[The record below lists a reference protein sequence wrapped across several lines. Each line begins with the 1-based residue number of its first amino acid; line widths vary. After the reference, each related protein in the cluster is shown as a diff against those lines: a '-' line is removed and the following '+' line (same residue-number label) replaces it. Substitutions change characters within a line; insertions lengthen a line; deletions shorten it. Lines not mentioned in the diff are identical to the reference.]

1 LFAQETLRAY
11 IAVAFFPR
19 SSKYLPIS
27 QPALLNFQVH
37 ALNGVLEKLSAAG
50 VSVDAKREEYDY
62 GRFGWFSDPE
72 GNKVE
77 LCQPPGCCSP
87 GDGPAYNGRMPSSQN
102 SALMHGTTVLCV
114 RKEAKV
120 VLIADG
126 QVTMGDHVMKHTARK
141 TRRLYQDKVI
151 AGFAGSTADA
161 ISLFERFEGKLQ
173 EFSGNLQ
180 KAAVE
185 LAKDWRKDR
194 ALRHLEALLIVA
206 DSKGTFILS
215 GNGDVIEPDDGI
227 VAIGS
232 GGSYA
237 LAAARALMK
246 HSKLNAKDVAMEAM
260 RIASEICIYTNAN
273 FTVEELG

>member
-1 LFAQETLRAY
+1 
-11 IAVAFFPR
+11 
-19 SSKYLPIS
+19 
-27 QPALLNFQVH
+27 
-37 ALNGVLEKLSAAG
+37 
-50 VSVDAKREEYDY
+50 
-62 GRFGWFSDPE
+62 
-72 GNKVE
+72 
-77 LCQPPGCCSP
+77 
-87 GDGPAYNGRMPSSQN
+87 
-102 SALMHGTTVLCV
+102 MHGTTVLCV
-114 RKEAKV
+114 RKDNKV

-185 LAKDWRKDR
+185 LAKEWRKDR

-206 DSKGTFILS
+206 DTKGTFILS

-227 VAIGS
+227 VRDRFRRDVCTCGGARADETLKVEREGS
-232 GGSYA
+232 GDGSDAHRQRDLHLHQRELYSRGVGI
-237 LAAARALMK
+237 ARASRVVSDAD
-246 HSKLNAKDVAMEAM
+246 HSGW
-260 RIASEICIYTNAN
+260 IGQQGI
-273 FTVEELG
+273 